1 MAARAVRVIPR
12 RYLDSIALLALTAE
26 LAEVDGVTDAA
37 VAMATPD
44 GRERLR
50 ERGYVES
57 SIDDAGPNDLVLAVT
72 GSAEGCDR
80 AFAAAAARLDPNRDG
95 GGDGPVEAETPRTVD
110 QFFRRGGSA
119 DIAVVSVPGRFA
131 AATARMAIARGMH
144 TMIFSDNV
152 SVEDEVT
159 LKIEGAA
166 KGVLVMGPDCGTA
179 IVNGV
184 PLGFANAV
192 RRGSV
197 AVIGASGTGMQEV
210 TSRLHR
216 LGLGV
221 SHAIGC
227 GGRDV
232 TDAVGARTMVA
243 ALSLIA
249 NDDDTRAVVLVS
261 KPPGTAALHRVV
273 ESCAPLLARG
283 LPIVAAFVGLTDGG
297 LTGTGIHVA
306 DSLAGSADVVARLLG
321 YPSPDVHNDGRRAG
335 STRAEDPAIKVTER
349 FHRQSDDRVLIHG
362 AFCGGT
368 FASEAHALLAA
379 AGIHEAPDGHSLI
392 DFGDDEY
399 TVGRPHPMI
408 DPSARDARIRWAMD
422 QPSTSV
428 ILVDVVLGH
437 GASTHPVEGLV
448 AMAAASDASS
458 DGPIV
463 IAHVCGTDDDP
474 QCRRDVVEQLQR
486 AGIIVADSNA
496 DAARIAAACIITE
509 RHRG

>member
-1 MAARAVRVIPR
+1 MAARAIRVVSR
-12 RYLDSIALLALTAE
+12 RYLDSIALLALTAD
-26 LAEVDGVTDAA
+26 LSEVEGITDAA

-44 GRERLR
+44 GRDRLR

-57 SIDDAGPNDLVLAVT
+57 SIDEAGPNDLVLAVT
-72 GSAEGCDR
+72 GSPDACDR
-80 AFAAAAARLDPNRDG
+80 AFATASAKLDPKRG
-95 GGDGPVEAETPRTVD
+95 GEGNGPVEGEPPRTID
-110 QFFRRGGSA
+110 QFFRRGEAA

-131 AATARMAIARGMH
+131 AATARVAVARGMH

-152 SVEDEVT
+152 SVEDEIA
-159 LKIEGAA
+159 LKTEGAA

-179 IVNGV
+179 IINGV
-184 PLGFANAV
+184 PLGFANVV

-249 NDDDTRAVVLVS
+249 TDDETSAVILVS
-261 KPPGTAALHRVV
+261 KPPGATAMARVV
-273 ESCAPLLARG
+273 EACAPLLGRG
-283 LPIVAAFVGLTDGG
+283 IPVVAAFVGLAGHALD
-297 LTGTGIHVA
+297 GTGLHVA
-306 DSLAGSADVVARLLG
+306 GSLAGSADLAARLLG
-321 YPSPDVHNDGRRAG
+321 YRPDESRPSGEHAVAASATERVLRQSPDRR
-335 STRAEDPAIKVTER
+335 
-349 FHRQSDDRVLIHG
+349 LIHG

-368 FASEAHALLAA
+368 FVGEARSLLAA
-379 AGIHEAPDGHSLI
+379 AGIGESVGGHTLI

-408 DPSARDARIRWAMD
+408 DPSARDARIRWAVT
-422 QPSTSV
+422 QPSTSI

-437 GASTHPVEGLV
+437 GSTMHPVEGLAPIV
-448 AMAAASDASS
+448 AAIDPSA

-463 IAHVCGTDDDP
+463 VAHVCGTDDDP
-474 QCRRDVVEQLQR
+474 QCRSDVVEQLR
-486 AGIIVADSNA
+486 EAGAVVADSNA
-496 DAARIAAACIITE
+496 DAARIAAACMAME
-509 RHRG
+509 RSRG

>member
-1 MAARAVRVIPR
+1 MAAQTVRVVTR

-26 LAEVDGVTDAA
+26 LSEVEGVIDAA

-50 ERGYVES
+50 ERGYVEA

-72 GSAEGCDR
+72 GSPEACDR
-80 AFAAAAARLDPNRDG
+80 AFAAADAQLEPKRVG
-95 GGDGPVEAETPRTVD
+95 GNGSGSVEAETPRTID
-110 QFFRRGGSA
+110 QFFRRGGAA

-131 AATARMAIARGMH
+131 AATARVAIAHGMH

-152 SVEDEVT
+152 TVEDEVA

-166 KGVLVMGPDCGTA
+166 NGVLVMGPDCGTA
-179 IVNGV
+179 IINGV

-192 RRGSV
+192 RRGPV

-232 TDAVGARTMVA
+232 TDAVGARTMIA
-243 ALSLIA
+243 ALSIIA
-249 NDDDTRAVVLVS
+249 NDADTRAVILVS
-261 KPPGTAALHRVV
+261 KPPGAAALRRVV
-273 ESCAPLLARG
+273 EACAPVIGRG
-283 LPIVAAFVGLTDGG
+283 IPVVAAFVGLGDDSLDGTD
-297 LTGTGIHVA
+297 LHVA
-306 DSLAGSADVVARLLG
+306 GSLAGSADLVARLLG
-321 YPSPDVHNDGRRAG
+321 HQPD
-335 STRAEDPAIKVTER
+335 DPRPQDPHSMAVLATEQSR
-349 FHRQSDDRVLIHG
+349 RQSVDRRLIHG
-362 AFCGGT
+362 TFCGGT
-368 FASEAHALLAA
+368 FAGEARSLLAA
-379 AGIHEAPDGHSLI
+379 EGIRETADGHTLI

-408 DPSARDARIRWAMD
+408 DPSARDARIRWAVT

-428 ILVDVVLGH
+428 VLVDVVLGH
-437 GASTHPVEGLV
+437 GATMHPVDGLEKI
-448 AMAAASDASS
+448 AATIDAAS

-474 QCRRDVVEQLQR
+474 QCRRDIVEQLR
-486 AGIIVADSNA
+486 RVGVVVADSNA
-496 DAARIAAACIITE
+496 DATRIAAACIARE

>member
-1 MAARAVRVIPR
+1 MAARVVRVVDR
-12 RYLDSIALLALTAE
+12 RYLDSIALLALAAD
-26 LAEVDGVTDAA
+26 LSEVEGITDAA

-44 GRERLR
+44 GRDRLR
-50 ERGYVES
+50 ERGYVEI
-57 SIDDAGPNDLVLAVT
+57 SIDKAGPNDLVLALT
-72 GSAEGCDR
+72 GSPDACDR
-80 AFAAAAARLDPNRDG
+80 AFATASSKLDPKRG
-95 GGDGPVEAETPRTVD
+95 GEANGPVEAEASRTVD
-110 QFFRRGGSA
+110 QFFRRGEAA

-131 AATARMAIARGMH
+131 AATARVAVARGMH

-152 SVEDEVT
+152 SLEDEVA
-159 LKIEGAA
+159 LKAEGAA

-179 IVNGV
+179 IINGV
-184 PLGFANAV
+184 PLGFANVV

-210 TSRLHR
+210 TSRVHR

-232 TDAVGARTMVA
+232 TDAVGAQTMVA

-249 NDDDTRAVVLVS
+249 ADHQTNAVILVS
-261 KPPGTAALHRVV
+261 KPPGATALARVV
-273 ESCAPLLARG
+273 EACAPLLGRG
-283 LPIVAAFVGLTDGG
+283 IPVVAAFVGLGG
-297 LTGTGIHVA
+297 HALDGTGVHLA
-306 DSLAGSADVVARLLG
+306 DSLAGCADIVKRLLG
-321 YPSPDVHNDGRRAG
+321 HLPEKSDPLDAHDVAASATQRARRQSPDRRM
-335 STRAEDPAIKVTER
+335 
-349 FHRQSDDRVLIHG
+349 IHG

-368 FASEAHALLAA
+368 FAGETRSLLAA
-379 AGIHEAPDGHSLI
+379 AGISESVGGHTII

-408 DPSARDARIRWAMD
+408 DPSARDARIRWAVT

-428 ILVDVVLGH
+428 VLVDVVLGH
-437 GASTHPVEGLV
+437 GATMHPVEGLAPIV
-448 AMAAASDASS
+448 AAIDPSS

-474 QCRRDVVEQLQR
+474 QCRSDVVEQLLR
-486 AGIIVADSNA
+486 AGVAVADSNA
-496 DAARIAAACIITE
+496 EAARIAAACMAME
-509 RHRG
+509 RSRG

>member
-1 MAARAVRVIPR
+1 MEARTVRIVAR
-12 RYLDSIALLALTAE
+12 RYLDSIALLALTAD
-26 LAEVDGVTDAA
+26 LSEVEGITDAA

-44 GRERLR
+44 GRDRLR

-72 GSAEGCDR
+72 GSPDACDR
-80 AFAAAAARLDPNRDG
+80 AFATASAKLDPKRG
-95 GGDGPVEAETPRTVD
+95 GEGNGPVEAEPPRTVD
-110 QFFRRGGSA
+110 QFFRRGDAA

-131 AATARMAIARGMH
+131 AATARVAIARGMH

-152 SVEDEVT
+152 SVDDEVA
-159 LKIEGAA
+159 LKAEGAA
-166 KGVLVMGPDCGTA
+166 NGVLVMGPDCGTA
-179 IVNGV
+179 IINGV
-184 PLGFANAV
+184 PLGFANVV

-232 TDAVGARTMVA
+232 TDAVGARTTVA

-249 NDDDTRAVVLVS
+249 TDDETSAVILVS
-261 KPPGTAALHRVV
+261 KPPGATALARVV
-273 ESCAPLLARG
+273 EACTPLLGRG
-283 LPIVAAFVGLTDGG
+283 IPVVAAFVGLGVHALD
-297 LTGTGIHVA
+297 GTGLHVA
-306 DSLAGSADVVARLLG
+306 DSLADSADVVARLLG
-321 YPSPDVHNDGRRAG
+321 HPPDDSLPPDAHDAAALATERARRQSPDRR
-335 STRAEDPAIKVTER
+335 
-349 FHRQSDDRVLIHG
+349 LIHG

-368 FASEAHALLAA
+368 FVGETRSLLGA
-379 AGIHEAPDGHSLI
+379 AGIRESVGGHTLI

-408 DPSARDARIRWAMD
+408 DPSARDARIRWAVT
-422 QPSTSV
+422 QPTTSIV
-428 ILVDVVLGH
+428 LVDVVLGH
-437 GASTHPVEGLV
+437 GATMHPVESLAPIV
-448 AMAAASDASS
+448 AAIDPSS

-474 QCRRDVVEQLQR
+474 QCRRDVVEQLR
-486 AGIIVADSNA
+486 TAGVVVADSNA
-496 DAARIAAACIITE
+496 DAARIAAACMAME
-509 RHRG
+509 RSHG